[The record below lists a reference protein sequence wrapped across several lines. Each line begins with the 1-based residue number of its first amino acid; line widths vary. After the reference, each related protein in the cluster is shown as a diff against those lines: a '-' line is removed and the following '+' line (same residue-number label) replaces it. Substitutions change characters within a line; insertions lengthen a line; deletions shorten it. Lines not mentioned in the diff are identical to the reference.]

1 MSQPPEQPPNQ
12 AVSDPTLPQP
22 ASPNP
27 IRHGILRNPSGLNRT
42 GSSPP
47 APRRMESIILPPADF
62 DDDLEDDEEED
73 QFDEKELTADE
84 IYQNALGGRWG
95 EGPSKVDVV
104 DAERDFRQLERS
116 LTQISRRSSMGPP
129 ELSVIRRK
137 SSRKQQQQEA
147 GLTQDE
153 QIKQEGDFDFEAH
166 LKDKIIPGVQA
177 KGLKHKTMG

>member
-104 DAERDFRQLERS
+104 DAERDFRQ
-116 LTQISRRSSMGPP
+116 QHG
-129 ELSVIRRK
+129 
-137 SSRKQQQQEA
+137 SRKQQQQEA

-177 KGLKHKTMG
+177 KGLKHKTMGVCWNQLSVIGEGVGEQFIATT